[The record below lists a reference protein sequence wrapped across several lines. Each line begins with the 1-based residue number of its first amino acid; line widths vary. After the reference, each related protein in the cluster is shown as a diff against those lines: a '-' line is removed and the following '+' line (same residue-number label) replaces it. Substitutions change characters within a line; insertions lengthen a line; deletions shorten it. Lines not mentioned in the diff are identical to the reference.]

1 MKRIGLL
8 IFLCVSYNC
17 LFAQVVLN
25 DDAAAYQAY
34 EQGEYEKAALLLGKL
49 FEKNPSDNYFDL
61 YLNTLLKN
69 RKYPEAEK
77 LAKRMIKQQ
86 PDHLGY
92 QISLG
97 KVYQESGQQDKAL
110 KTFAE
115 VISLL
120 PKEENKIRFYVSYF
134 YRFQAYDLAISAF
147 LQGRKILGNEQLFAP
162 ELLNLYRF
170 KKDKDGLVNE
180 YINALSVSPA
190 MLPQAEA
197 DLAGVFD
204 GNSDYL
210 ILQTILLKKLQK
222 EPDND
227 TFTQLLTWQY
237 IQRREFDMALRQLV
251 AQNKRLKQNDAA
263 IFNLANTFLSND
275 AYPSAIKAYEYLLAK
290 GPQNEYY
297 LPSRIQLIDTKY
309 QLLLQGAY
317 EKTAIAELADQY
329 QALIKEFGS
338 STQTLFA
345 MTRWA
350 NLQAYYLNAPSKAEE
365 ALENALKVPNLNPME
380 AGRIKLSLGDIY
392 ILNNEPW
399 EAFLIYEQ
407 VAKKFEN
414 QDIGNEAR
422 FRSAKLSFYQGNFAY
437 AKAQADV
444 LKASTSQLIANDA
457 LNLSLLLSDNL
468 QSPSDSS
475 ALKMYADAEMLQF
488 RNLPEKALAKLD
500 SINIAFPGNSLS
512 DDVQMSKANIYIKKH
527 NYVLAAPVLQNLIS
541 QHPESLW
548 ADDALF
554 ILAGLYQ
561 DQLAQ
566 PEEAKK
572 LYQKLISDFPGSMY
586 TIEARKFY
594 RKLRGDN
601 IPL

>member
-17 LFAQVVLN
+17 LFAQVIN

-49 FEKNPSDNYFDL
+49 FEKNSSDNYFDL
-61 YLNTLLKN
+61 YLNTLLKT

-77 LAKRMIKQQ
+77 LVRRMIKQQ

-204 GNSDYL
+204 GNGDYL

-263 IFNLANTFLSND
+263 IFNLANTFLPND

-317 EKTAIAELADQY
+317 EKAAIAELADQY

-365 ALENALKVPNLNPME
+365 ALENALKVPNLNAME

-468 QSPSDSS
+468 QSPADSS

-527 NYVLAAPVLQNLIS
+527 NYALAAPVLQNLIS

-548 ADDALF
+548 ADDAIF
-554 ILAGLYQ
+554 ILASLYQ
-561 DQLAQ
+561 DQLAK

-601 IPL
+601 MPL

>member
-17 LFAQVVLN
+17 LFAQVLN

-49 FEKNPSDNYFDL
+49 FEKNSSDNYFDL
-61 YLNTLLKN
+61 YLNTLLKTK
-69 RKYPEAEK
+69 KYPEAEK
-77 LAKRMIKQQ
+77 LAKRMIKLQ

-197 DLAGVFD
+197 DLASVFD

-263 IFNLANTFLSND
+263 IFSLANTFLSND

-290 GPQNEYY
+290 EPQNEYY

-309 QLLLQGAY
+309 QLLLQGTY

-365 ALENALKVPNLNPME
+365 ALENALKVSNLNPME

-468 QSPSDSS
+468 QSPADSS

-527 NYVLAAPVLQNLIS
+527 NYALAAPVLQNLIS

-601 IPL
+601 MPL

>member
-17 LFAQVVLN
+17 LFAQVLN

-61 YLNTLLKN
+61 YLNTLLKT

-77 LAKRMIKQQ
+77 LAKKMIKQQ

-147 LQGRKILGNEQLFAP
+147 LQGRKILGNEQLFTP
-162 ELLNLYRF
+162 ELLNLFRF

-197 DLAGVFD
+197 DLASVFD

-210 ILQTILLKKLQK
+210 ILQSILLKKLQK

-237 IQRREFDMALRQLV
+237 IQRREFDMALRQLI
-251 AQNKRLKQNDAA
+251 AQNKRLKQNDAT

-275 AYPSAIKAYEYLLAK
+275 AYPSAVKAYEYLLAK

-317 EKTAIAELADQY
+317 EKAAIAELADQY

-365 ALENALKVPNLNPME
+365 ALENALKVPNLNAME

-468 QSPSDSS
+468 QSPADSS

-488 RNLPEKALAKLD
+488 RNLPEKALPKLD

-527 NYVLAAPVLQNLIS
+527 NYALAVPVLQDLIA

-548 ADDALF
+548 ADDAIF

-601 IPL
+601 MPL

>member
-17 LFAQVVLN
+17 LFAQVLN

-49 FEKNPSDNYFDL
+49 FEKNSSDNYFDL
-61 YLNTLLKN
+61 YLSTLLKT

-77 LAKRMIKQQ
+77 LAKKMIKQQ

-147 LQGRKILGNEQLFAP
+147 LQGRKILGNEQLFAS

-197 DLAGVFD
+197 DLASLFD
-204 GNSDYL
+204 GNGDYL

-275 AYPSAIKAYEYLLAK
+275 AYPSAIKAYEYLLVK

-297 LPSRIQLIDTKY
+297 LPSKIQLIDTKY

-468 QSPSDSS
+468 QSPADSS

-500 SINIAFPGNSLS
+500 SLNIAFPGNSLS

-527 NYVLAAPVLQNLIS
+527 NYALAAPVLQNLIS

-601 IPL
+601 MPL

>member
-17 LFAQVVLN
+17 LFAQVHN

-49 FEKNPSDNYFDL
+49 FEKNSSDNYFDL
-61 YLNTLLKN
+61 YLNTLLKTK
-69 RKYPEAEK
+69 KYPEAEK
-77 LAKRMIKQQ
+77 LAKRMIKLQ

-197 DLAGVFD
+197 DLASVFD

-263 IFNLANTFLSND
+263 IFSLANTFLSND

-365 ALENALKVPNLNPME
+365 ALENALKVSNLNPME

-468 QSPSDSS
+468 QSPADSS

-488 RNLPEKALAKLD
+488 RNLAEKALAKLD

-527 NYVLAAPVLQNLIS
+527 NYALAAPVLQNLIS

-561 DQLAQ
+561 DHLAQ

-601 IPL
+601 MPL

>member
-1 MKRIGLL
+1 M
-8 IFLCVSYNC
+8 
-17 LFAQVVLN
+17 
-25 DDAAAYQAY
+25 
-34 EQGEYEKAALLLGKL
+34 
-49 FEKNPSDNYFDL
+49 
-61 YLNTLLKN
+61 
-69 RKYPEAEK
+69 
-77 LAKRMIKQQ
+77 
-86 PDHLGY
+86 
-92 QISLG
+92 
-97 KVYQESGQQDKAL
+97 
-110 KTFAE
+110 
-115 VISLL
+115 
-120 PKEENKIRFYVSYF
+120 
-134 YRFQAYDLAISAF
+134 
-147 LQGRKILGNEQLFAP
+147 
-162 ELLNLYRF
+162 
-170 KKDKDGLVNE
+170 
-180 YINALSVSPA
+180 
-190 MLPQAEA
+190 
-197 DLAGVFD
+197 
-204 GNSDYL
+204 
-210 ILQTILLKKLQK
+210 
-222 EPDND
+222 
-227 TFTQLLTWQY
+227 
-237 IQRREFDMALRQLV
+237 
-251 AQNKRLKQNDAA
+251 
-263 IFNLANTFLSND
+263 
-275 AYPSAIKAYEYLLAK
+275 KAYEYLLAK

-309 QLLLQGAY
+309 QLLLLGAY
-317 EKTAIAELADQY
+317 EKAAIAELADQY

-350 NLQAYYLNAPSKAEE
+350 NLQAYYLNAPAKAEE
-365 ALENALKVPNLNPME
+365 ALENALKVPNLNAME

-468 QSPSDSS
+468 QSPADSS

-500 SINIAFPGNSLS
+500 SLNIAFPGNSLS

-527 NYVLAAPVLQNLIS
+527 NYALAAPVLQNLIS

>member
-17 LFAQVVLN
+17 LFAQVLN

-49 FEKNPSDNYFDL
+49 FEKNSSDNYFDL
-61 YLNTLLKN
+61 YLNTLLKTK
-69 RKYPEAEK
+69 KYPEAEK
-77 LAKRMIKQQ
+77 LAKRMIKLQ

-197 DLAGVFD
+197 DLASVFD

-263 IFNLANTFLSND
+263 IFSLANTFLSND

-365 ALENALKVPNLNPME
+365 ALENALKVSNLNPME
-380 AGRIKLSLGDIY
+380 AGRIKMSLGDIY

-468 QSPSDSS
+468 QSPADSS

-488 RNLPEKALAKLD
+488 RNLAEKALAKLD

-527 NYVLAAPVLQNLIS
+527 NYALAAPVLQNLIS
-541 QHPESLW
+541 QHLESLW

-601 IPL
+601 MPL

>member
-17 LFAQVVLN
+17 LFAQVLN

-49 FEKNPSDNYFDL
+49 FEKNSSDNYFDL
-61 YLNTLLKN
+61 YLSTLLKT

-77 LAKRMIKQQ
+77 LAKKMIKQQ

-197 DLAGVFD
+197 DLASLFD
-204 GNSDYL
+204 GNGDYL

-297 LPSRIQLIDTKY
+297 LPSKIQLIDTKY

-468 QSPSDSS
+468 QSPADSS

-500 SINIAFPGNSLS
+500 SINISFPGNSLS

-527 NYVLAAPVLQNLIS
+527 NYALAAPVLQNLIS

-572 LYQKLISDFPGSMY
+572 LFQKLISDFPGSMY

-601 IPL
+601 MPL

>member
-17 LFAQVVLN
+17 LFAQVLN

-49 FEKNPSDNYFDL
+49 FEKNSSDNYFDL
-61 YLNTLLKN
+61 YLNTLLKTK
-69 RKYPEAEK
+69 KYPEAEK
-77 LAKRMIKQQ
+77 LAKRMIKLQ

-197 DLAGVFD
+197 DLASVFD

-263 IFNLANTFLSND
+263 IFSLANTFLSND

-365 ALENALKVPNLNPME
+365 ALENALKVSNLNPME
-380 AGRIKLSLGDIY
+380 AGRIKMSLGDIY

-468 QSPSDSS
+468 QSPADSS

-527 NYVLAAPVLQNLIS
+527 NYALAAPVLQNLIS
-541 QHPESLW
+541 QHLESLW

-601 IPL
+601 MPL

>member
-17 LFAQVVLN
+17 LFAQVLN

-49 FEKNPSDNYFDL
+49 FEKNSSDNYFDL
-61 YLNTLLKN
+61 YLNTLLKTK
-69 RKYPEAEK
+69 KYPEAEK
-77 LAKRMIKQQ
+77 LAKRMIKLQ

-147 LQGRKILGNEQLFAP
+147 LQGRKILSNEQLFAP

-197 DLAGVFD
+197 DLASVFD

-263 IFNLANTFLSND
+263 IFSLANTFLSND
-275 AYPSAIKAYEYLLAK
+275 AYPSAIKAYEYLLTK

-365 ALENALKVPNLNPME
+365 ALENALKVSNLNPME

-468 QSPSDSS
+468 QSPADSS

-527 NYVLAAPVLQNLIS
+527 NYALAAPVLQNLIS

-601 IPL
+601 MPL

>member
-17 LFAQVVLN
+17 LLAQVLN

-34 EQGEYEKAALLLGKL
+34 EQGEYEKAAQLLGKL
-49 FEKNPSDNYFDL
+49 FEKNSSDNYFDL
-61 YLNTLLKN
+61 YLNTLLKT

-77 LAKRMIKQQ
+77 LVKRMIKQQ

-115 VISLL
+115 VISRL

-197 DLAGVFD
+197 DLASVFD
-204 GNSDYL
+204 GNGDYL

-263 IFNLANTFLSND
+263 IFDLASTFLSND

-317 EKTAIAELADQY
+317 EKAAIAELADQY

-365 ALENALKVPNLNPME
+365 ALENALKVSNLNAME

-468 QSPSDSS
+468 QSPADSS

-527 NYVLAAPVLQNLIS
+527 HYTLAAPVLQNLIS

-601 IPL
+601 MPL

>member
-8 IFLCVSYNC
+8 IFLCLSCHC
-17 LFAQVVLN
+17 LFAQGLN

-49 FEKNPSDNYFDL
+49 FEKNPSNSYFDL
-61 YLNTLLKN
+61 YLNTLLKT

-77 LAKRMIKQQ
+77 LARRMIKQQ

-97 KVYQESGQQDKAL
+97 RVYQESGQQDKAL

-190 MLPQAEA
+190 TLPQAEA
-197 DLAGVFD
+197 DLSSVFD

-210 ILQTILLKKLQK
+210 ILQAILLKKLQK

-237 IQRREFDMALRQLV
+237 IQRREFDMALRQLI

-263 IFNLANTFLSND
+263 IFNLASTFLSND
-275 AYPSAIKAYEYLLAK
+275 AYPPAVKAYEYLLAK

-317 EKTAIAELADQY
+317 EKAAIAELADQY
-329 QALIKEFGS
+329 LALIKEFGS

-350 NLQAYYLNAPSKAEE
+350 NLQAYYLNAPAKAEE
-365 ALENALKVPNLNPME
+365 ALENALKVPNLNAME

-468 QSPSDSS
+468 QSPADSS

-488 RNLPEKALAKLD
+488 RNLPEKALTKLD
-500 SINIAFPGNSLS
+500 SIPIAFPGNSLS

-527 NYVLAAPVLQNLIS
+527 NYALAAPVLQDLIA

-548 ADDALF
+548 ADDAIF

-561 DQLAQ
+561 DQLAK

-601 IPL
+601 MPL

>member
-34 EQGEYEKAALLLGKL
+34 EQGEYEKAAVLLGKL

-69 RKYPEAEK
+69 RKYLEAEK

-97 KVYQESGQQDKAL
+97 KVYQENGQQDKAL

-197 DLAGVFD
+197 DLASVFD

-227 TFTQLLTWQY
+227 IFTQLLTWQY

-317 EKTAIAELADQY
+317 EKAAIAELADQY

-468 QSPSDSS
+468 QSPADSS

-527 NYVLAAPVLQNLIS
+527 NYGLAAPVLQNLIS